1 MNSGNN
7 KDDGVDFNPRSIDS
21 SFTALFY
28 RLDAQDAILARIEK
42 KMEEHT
48 GKVDALEKEKWV
60 HRGMSFSG
68 FLAACHHVLTRWGG
82 G

>member
-1 MNSGNN
+1 MMGT
-7 KDDGVDFNPRSIDS
+7 DDHGGYRYDPQSLDA
-21 SFTALFY
+21 SFTKLFT
-28 RLDAQDAILARIEK
+28 RLDSQDVIL
-42 KMEEHT
+42 MEIKAKVDVHA
-48 GKVDALEKEKWV
+48 GKVEALEKEKWV